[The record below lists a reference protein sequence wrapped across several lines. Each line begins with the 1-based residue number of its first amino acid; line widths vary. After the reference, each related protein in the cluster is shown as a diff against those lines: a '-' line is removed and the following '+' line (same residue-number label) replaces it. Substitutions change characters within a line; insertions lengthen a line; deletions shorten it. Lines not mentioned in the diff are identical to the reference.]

1 MEVHMTRIVV
11 RHIVLAFLPLAIGI
25 GAGWVFINQQPSCG
39 SMVGPLFS
47 AKCGRMLVQYQLW
60 FQTMGTGVG
69 AALVASLGIWLER
82 RRVRK
87 ARKSAAALVAPDS
100 VEPATE

>member
-1 MEVHMTRIVV
+1 MTRIVF
-11 RHIVLAFLPLAIGI
+11 RHIVLAFLPLGIGI
-25 GAGWVFINQQPSCG
+25 AAGWVFINQQPSCG
-39 SMVGPLFS
+39 SMVGPLFA

-60 FQTMGTGVG
+60 FQTIGTGVG

-87 ARKSAAALVAPDS
+87 TAKRSESLPAISDSAQ
-100 VEPATE
+100 PATE

>member
-1 MEVHMTRIVV
+1 MTRMVF
-11 RHIVLAFLPLAIGI
+11 RHFVLAFLPLAIGI

-87 ARKSAAALVAPDS
+87 AARRGEPAPAISDSA
-100 VEPATE
+100 EPATD

>member
-1 MEVHMTRIVV
+1 MTRIVF

-25 GAGWVFINQQPSCG
+25 GAGWVFIYQQPSCG

-82 RRVRK
+82 RRERK
-87 ARKSAAALVAPDS
+87 RSAARVLVEEPTPDT
-100 VEPATE
+100 PA

>member
-1 MEVHMTRIVV
+1 MIRIAA
-11 RHIVLAFLPLAIGI
+11 RHIVFAFLPLGIGI
-25 GAGWVFINQQPSCG
+25 AAGWVFIRQQPSCG

-87 ARKSAAALVAPDS
+87 AARSAIPTSGEELPQ
-100 VEPATE
+100 TG

>member
-1 MEVHMTRIVV
+1 MWRIVARQV
-11 RHIVLAFLPLAIGI
+11 VLAFIPLGVGVA
-25 GAGWVFINQQPSCG
+25 AGWYFINHQPSCG
-39 SMVGPLFS
+39 SLVGPLFA
-47 AKCGRMLVQYQLW
+47 AKCGRRLVQYQLW

-87 ARKSAAALVAPDS
+87 MARKSEASLAITDS
-100 VEPATE
+100 TAPATE

>member
-1 MEVHMTRIVV
+1 MTRIVI
-11 RHIVLAFLPLAIGI
+11 RHLVLAFLPLAIGI

-39 SMVGPLFS
+39 SLVGPLFA
-47 AKCGRMLVQYQLW
+47 AKCGRRLVQYQLW

-87 ARKSAAALVAPDS
+87 ARSAVRGPLG
-100 VEPATE
+100 EPAPETPA

>member
-1 MEVHMTRIVV
+1 MTRIVF
-11 RHIVLAFLPLAIGI
+11 RHLVLAFLPLAIGI
-25 GAGWVFINQQPSCG
+25 GAGWMFIRQQPSCG

-60 FQTMGTGVG
+60 FQTMGTGAG
-69 AALVASLGIWLER
+69 AALVATLGIWLER

-87 ARKSAAALVAPDS
+87 TARSAIPTSEEELPQ
-100 VEPATE
+100 TG

>member
-1 MEVHMTRIVV
+1 MTRVV
-11 RHIVLAFLPLAIGI
+11 FRHFVLAFLPLAIGI
-25 GAGWVFINQQPSCG
+25 GAGWVFINKQPSCG

-82 RRVRK
+82 RRERKRSAVR
-87 ARKSAAALVAPDS
+87 VPVEEPAPDT
-100 VEPATE
+100 PA

>member
-1 MEVHMTRIVV
+1 MTRIVI

-82 RRVRK
+82 RRERRRSAVR
-87 ARKSAAALVAPDS
+87 VPVEEPAPDTP
-100 VEPATE
+100 V

>member
-1 MEVHMTRIVV
+1 MTRIVF

-25 GAGWVFINQQPSCG
+25 GAGWVFIYQQPSCG

-82 RRVRK
+82 RRERK
-87 ARKSAAALVAPDS
+87 RSAARVLVEEPAPDT
-100 VEPATE
+100 PA

>member
-1 MEVHMTRIVV
+1 MTRIVF

-39 SMVGPLFS
+39 SLVGPLFS

-87 ARKSAAALVAPDS
+87 MARKSEASLAITDSAA
-100 VEPATE
+100 PATE

>member
-1 MEVHMTRIVV
+1 MTRIVI

-25 GAGWVFINQQPSCG
+25 AAGWLFLTKQPSCG
-39 SMVGPLFS
+39 SLVGPLFS

-60 FQTMGTGVG
+60 FQTMGTGAG

-82 RRVRK
+82 RRERRWRAVQ
-87 ARKSAAALVAPDS
+87 APMSQAVPDT
-100 VEPATE
+100 PA

>member
-1 MEVHMTRIVV
+1 MTRIVF
-11 RHIVLAFLPLAIGI
+11 RHLVLAFLPLAIGI

-60 FQTMGTGVG
+60 FQTMGTAVG
-69 AALVASLGIWLER
+69 AALVASLGIFLER

-87 ARKSAAALVAPDS
+87 RSAAPAGVGEPAPDT
-100 VEPATE
+100 PA

>member
-1 MEVHMTRIVV
+1 MRIVI
-11 RHIVLAFLPLAIGI
+11 RHFILAFLPLGIGI
-25 GAGWVFINQQPSCG
+25 TAGWVFINQQPSCG

-87 ARKSAAALVAPDS
+87 RSAAPAPVGEAATDS
-100 VEPATE
+100 PA

>member
-1 MEVHMTRIVV
+1 MTRIVL

-25 GAGWVFINQQPSCG
+25 GAGWVFIYQQPSCG

-82 RRVRK
+82 RRERK
-87 ARKSAAALVAPDS
+87 RSAARVLVEEPAPDT
-100 VEPATE
+100 PA

>member
-1 MEVHMTRIVV
+1 
-11 RHIVLAFLPLAIGI
+11 
-25 GAGWVFINQQPSCG
+25 
-39 SMVGPLFS
+39 MVGPLFS

-60 FQTMGTGVG
+60 FQTMGTAVG

-87 ARKSAAALVAPDS
+87 AARNVVAPLASPLTPLPSGEGD
-100 VEPATE
+100 A

>member
-1 MEVHMTRIVV
+1 MTRIVV
-11 RHIVLAFLPLAIGI
+11 RHIVLAFLPLGIGI
-25 GAGWVFINQQPSCG
+25 AAGWAFISQQPSCG

-60 FQTMGTGVG
+60 LQTMGTGVG

-87 ARKSAAALVAPDS
+87 AAQRSAASLSMPDS
-100 VEPATE
+100 AAPATE

>member
-1 MEVHMTRIVV
+1 MTRMVF
-11 RHIVLAFLPLAIGI
+11 RHFVLAFLPLAIGI

-87 ARKSAAALVAPDS
+87 SARRSEPAPAIPDS
-100 VEPATE
+100 AEPATE

>member
-1 MEVHMTRIVV
+1 MTRIVF

-25 GAGWVFINQQPSCG
+25 AAGWVFINQQPSCG
-39 SMVGPLFS
+39 SLVGPLFS

-87 ARKSAAALVAPDS
+87 RTASVAP
-100 VEPATE
+100 VAEPASDTPA

>member
-1 MEVHMTRIVV
+1 MTRIVI

-82 RRVRK
+82 RRQRKRSAVR
-87 ARKSAAALVAPDS
+87 VPVEEPAPDT
-100 VEPATE
+100 PA

>member
-1 MEVHMTRIVV
+1 MTRIVF

-39 SMVGPLFS
+39 SLVGPLFA

-87 ARKSAAALVAPDS
+87 WRAVQAPMG
-100 VEPATE
+100 EPASDTPA

>member
-1 MEVHMTRIVV
+1 MTRIVF
-11 RHIVLAFLPLAIGI
+11 RHFVLAFLPLAIGI
-25 GAGWVFINQQPSCG
+25 AAGWVFINQQPSCG

-60 FQTMGTGVG
+60 FQTMGTGAG

-82 RRVRK
+82 RRVRGQ
-87 ARKSAAALVAPDS
+87 SAAPVP
-100 VEPATE
+100 VGEPATESPE

>member
-1 MEVHMTRIVV
+1 MIRIVA
-11 RHIVLAFLPLAIGI
+11 RHIVFAFLPLAIGI

-69 AALVASLGIWLER
+69 ATLVALLGIWMER

-87 ARKSAAALVAPDS
+87 RSAAPVPVS
-100 VEPATE
+100 EPAADTPA

>member
-1 MEVHMTRIVV
+1 MTRVV
-11 RHIVLAFLPLAIGI
+11 FRHIVLAFLPLAIGI

-82 RRVRK
+82 RRERK
-87 ARKSAAALVAPDS
+87 RSAARVLVEEPAPDT
-100 VEPATE
+100 PA

>member
-1 MEVHMTRIVV
+1 MTRIVF

-87 ARKSAAALVAPDS
+87 AARRSEPAPAIPDS
-100 VEPATE
+100 AEPASG

>member
-1 MEVHMTRIVV
+1 MTRVV
-11 RHIVLAFLPLAIGI
+11 FRHIVLAFLPLAIGI

-87 ARKSAAALVAPDS
+87 ARSAERAPLG
-100 VEPATE
+100 EPAPETPA

>member
-1 MEVHMTRIVV
+1 MTRVV
-11 RHIVLAFLPLAIGI
+11 IRHIVLAFLPLGIGI
-25 GAGWVFINQQPSCG
+25 AAGWLFINQQPSCG
-39 SMVGPLFS
+39 SLVGPLFS
-47 AKCGRMLVQYQLW
+47 AKCGRMLVQWQLW

-87 ARKSAAALVAPDS
+87 RSAAPAAVS
-100 VEPATE
+100 EPAADSPA